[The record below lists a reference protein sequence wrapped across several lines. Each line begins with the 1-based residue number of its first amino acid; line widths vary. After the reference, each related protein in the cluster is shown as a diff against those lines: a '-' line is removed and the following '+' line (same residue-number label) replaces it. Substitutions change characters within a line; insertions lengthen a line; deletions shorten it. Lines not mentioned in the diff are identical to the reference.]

1 MVSQSE
7 LLLDVVELIMTA
19 SVHSLALSA
28 RGEVKKMSL

>member
-7 LLLDVVELIMTA
+7 LLLDVVELIMAA
-19 SVHSLALSA
+19 SVHSLSRSA